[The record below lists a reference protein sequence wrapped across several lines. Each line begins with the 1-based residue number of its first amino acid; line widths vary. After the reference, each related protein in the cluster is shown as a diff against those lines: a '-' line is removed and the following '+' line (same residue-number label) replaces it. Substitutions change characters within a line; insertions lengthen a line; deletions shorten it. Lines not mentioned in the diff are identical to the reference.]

1 MKKLLL
7 LLTTLIL
14 YAQNIPH
21 IISTKWLK
29 EHYNDKNL
37 VLIDV
42 RDEKDFKKL
51 HLKKAVNIPAFK
63 YLFDTKH
70 NYRLPKLSTLQE
82 VFSNAGIDNKSEVV
96 VYGNNELIWAARF
109 YWVSKFLGHDNVGLL
124 KVGFKEAKK
133 VLPTT
138 KEIYKPKKSDFIPK
152 INNKIFATKLDTYI
166 AINNKKYIIIDGRPI
181 EYYKG
186 LKSLAKRKGH
196 IPSALDYPGQLNY
209 DIKAKGMKSIEELK
223 KIYKDVPKDK
233 IIILYCQD
241 GADAALNYLVLKDIL
256 GYKNVK
262 VYDGSWLEWGND
274 FNLPIEK

>member
-1 MKKLLL
+1 VKKIFLLFIAL
-7 LLTTLIL
+7 FL
-14 YAQNIPH
+14 YADIPP
-21 IISTKWLK
+21 IVSPKWLK

-37 VLIDV
+37 VIIDV

-51 HLKKAVNIPAFK
+51 HLKKAINIPAFK

-70 NYRLPKLSTLQE
+70 NYRLPKLSTLQK
-82 VFSNAGIDNKSEVV
+82 VFSNAGINDKSEVV

-109 YWVSKFLGHDNVGLL
+109 YWVSKFLGHNNVALL